1 MDRPLD
7 LNEIA
12 IFCCIAD
19 VGSLTAAAK
28 HLGLPKSTVSRKLS
42 ALEERLRVRLLHRSP
57 RRVELTDV
65 GRALHLEARTAL
77 AQIGDAAE
85 RVSDERESLCGRI
98 RVAVPT
104 DFGVAI
110 LSPILCAFAAK
121 HPLITLEIDLR
132 DRKVDLVHGG
142 FDFAVRVGAVGDPAL
157 VARQVGAIRGYLVAT
172 PAYAARHGLPTTF
185 EEIGQHRYLEFVL
198 GPQYAGHLRLI
209 GPGGGTTDVRV
220 APVLRVNSLV
230 VLRDALL
237 SSVGIA
243 RLPTYLADRLVAAG
257 RLVRVMPGYFTG
269 ERPIH
274 LVHTGRRLLPARVS
288 LLMDYVA
295 AELSAAVD

>member
-1 MDRPLD
+1 VERPLD

-12 IFCCIAD
+12 IFSCVAD
-19 VGSLTAAAK
+19 EGSLTAAAK
-28 HLGLPKSTVSRKLS
+28 RLGLPKSTVSRKLS
-42 ALEERLRVRLLHRSP
+42 ALEEHLRARLLHRSP

-85 RVSDERESLCGRI
+85 RVNDQRESLSGRI

-104 DFGVAI
+104 DFGIAV
-110 LSPILCAFAAK
+110 LSPLLCAFAVK
-121 HPLITLEIDLR
+121 YPQISLEIDLR
-132 DRKVDLVHGG
+132 DRKVDLVHAG

-157 VARQVGAIRGYLVAT
+157 VARQVGAIRGYLAAT
-172 PAYAARHGLPTTF
+172 PEYAKIHGLPET
-185 EEIGQHRYLEFVL
+185 IDDIAKHRYLEFVL
-198 GPQYAGHLRLI
+198 GPQYAGHLRLY
-209 GPGGGTTDVRV
+209 GPGGTLTDVRV
-220 APVLRVNSLV
+220 SPVMRVNSLV

-237 SSVGIA
+237 ESLGVA
-243 RLPTYLADRLVAAG
+243 RLPTYLGDPLIASG
-257 RLVRVMPGYFTG
+257 RLVRVMPGYWTG

-288 LLMDYVA
+288 LLMDYLAAKLTTAVA
-295 AELSAAVD
+295 